1 MTVILLI
8 FLFFAPAFAQGA
20 PTTPAKNPVCSNLPN
35 ITFQV
40 KTESGEH
47 AAPQA
52 SDGKALVYFLQDDTN
67 FPSRPRPRTK
77 LAIDGAWVGATHSDS
92 YFYFAVDPGEHHL
105 CAAWQA
111 GALDDEVRIAAAHFD
126 AEAGQVY
133 YFRAQNASRRDGTL
147 TIEFGRLDSDE
158 AQLLIGRYALSSSSA
173 KK

>member
-1 MTVILLI
+1 
-8 FLFFAPAFAQGA
+8 
-20 PTTPAKNPVCSNLPN
+20 
-35 ITFQV
+35 
-40 KTESGEH
+40 
-47 AAPQA
+47 
-52 SDGKALVYFLQDDTN
+52 
-67 FPSRPRPRTK
+67 

-133 YFRAQNASRRDGTL
+133 YFRARNASRRDGTL